1 MIQDIATTV
10 GAAAVTS
17 SFSTT
22 TADCGPGTFT
32 IINSFAWLTLTSGLI
47 KVEPITSSDSG
58 IYASLTLQMKLVD
71 YPSAPAINT
80 TFKVTITDGC

>member
-1 MIQDIATTV
+1 MLISYQSAPAILTGFLVKIENGCGIGFLNDPVVIQDIATTV

-47 KVEPITSSDSG
+47 KVEPITS
-58 IYASLTLQMKLVD
+58 
-71 YPSAPAINT
+71 
-80 TFKVTITDGC
+80 